1 MNVELSEGR
10 GTCNSSCGSGDPHAD
25 AICSKL
31 VSTGGA
37 IATIA
42 TCDTPGRDAGDVCVT
57 QLQVGHSGGHC
68 RPATSSAQESSHAD
82 NVA

>member
-25 AICSKL
+25 AICSKQ
-31 VSTGGA
+31 VGTGGA

-42 TCDTPGRDAGDVCVT
+42 TCDKAGRDAGEVCVT
-57 QLQVGHSGGHC
+57 QLQVGHIGGHC
-68 RPATSSAQESSHAD
+68 RPAISSPQVSSQAD
-82 NVA
+82 NAA